1 MDFLPALGMI
11 PIGFVCGILLLGLH
25 RKVIARIQRRPGP
38 PIQQELYHDL
48 KFLVKEVTVPRTA
61 SIPITVGVAAMIIGV
76 WNLAILAIFL
86 GLSLFII
93 FAALMAQKIVE
104 HGAGLAT
111 GSPYG
116 KFGGI
121 RSVFTAMCELPLF
134 AIPIV
139 LIYLKSGSSLL
150 VSDILAYQAVHG
162 SFIIHLPLAF
172 VALYVLAL
180 SKLKYSPFA
189 IIYGK
194 DIVTGYQ
201 TEHYGVLRSAL
212 LTGESFMLFTWISL
226 LVIVFLGGL
235 PIWGMILSGIALL
248 VSMSFIAALTPLLAP
263 HHSIQFV
270 GSLVMVILGIRLLL
284 GVVM

>member
-11 PIGFVCGILLLGLH
+11 PIGFICGILLLGLH

-48 KFLVKEVTVPRTA
+48 KFFVKEVTIPRTA
-61 SIPITVGVAAMIIGV
+61 SIPVAIGVTLLIIGI
-76 WNLAILAIFL
+76 WNFAILALFM
-86 GLSLFII
+86 GLSLYII
-93 FAALMAQKIVE
+93 YTILMTQKIVE
-104 HGAGLAT
+104 HGAGLGT

-116 KFGGI
+116 KFGGV
-121 RSVFTAMCELPLF
+121 RSVFTTMCELPLF
-134 AIPIV
+134 AIPIA
-139 LIYLKSGSSLL
+139 LIYLNTGSSLM
-150 VSDILAYQAVHG
+150 VSDILSYQAVHG
-162 SFIIHLPLAF
+162 SLITHIPLAF
-172 VALYVLAL
+172 VATYLVAL

-201 TEHYGVLRSAL
+201 TVHYGALRSGL

-226 LVIVFLGGL
+226 LVMVFLGGL
-235 PIWGMILSGIALL
+235 PIWAMILAGIVLL

-263 HHSIQFV
+263 HHSIQFL
-270 GSLVMVILGIRLLL
+270 GSLVMAIFAIRLLL
-284 GVVM
+284 GLVM